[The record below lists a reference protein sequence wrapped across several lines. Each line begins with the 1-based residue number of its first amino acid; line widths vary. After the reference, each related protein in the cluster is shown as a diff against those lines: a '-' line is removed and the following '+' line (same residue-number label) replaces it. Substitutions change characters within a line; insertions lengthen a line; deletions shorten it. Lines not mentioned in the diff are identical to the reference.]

1 LKQKSEDKLRTF
13 CFLAF
18 LLGKKHNPRN
28 KLIFSLLILQKVI
41 YLLFIFFGTK
51 IVVFL

>member
-1 LKQKSEDKLRTF
+1 M
-13 CFLAF
+13 
-18 LLGKKHNPRN
+18 
-28 KLIFSLLILQKVI
+28 IFSLLILQKVI